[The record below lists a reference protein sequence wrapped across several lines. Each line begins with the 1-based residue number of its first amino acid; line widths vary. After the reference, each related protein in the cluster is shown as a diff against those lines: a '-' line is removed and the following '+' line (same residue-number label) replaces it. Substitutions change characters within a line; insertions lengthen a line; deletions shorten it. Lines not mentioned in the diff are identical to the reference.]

1 MLCEA
6 TSNLIL
12 ILWGGLHVSLDQGGE
27 KAQKQA
33 VSQGTMR
40 RLKTSNRE
48 VPTREVQ
55 PPPRGKEIMPV
66 YQEIKQE
73 LCRLVNQLLLTC
85 GSQILGELNR
95 ISGIHKAISKL
106 SLFIEDFMCIHIKY
120 IYIQCTYIIHVHTC
134 KNILMCVEAT

>member
-12 ILWGGLHVSLDQGGE
+12 KLWGGLHVSLDQGGE

-33 VSQGTMR
+33 VSQGAMR

-55 PPPRGKEIMPV
+55 PPPRGRDDASLPG
-66 YQEIKQE
+66 
-73 LCRLVNQLLLTC
+73 NQT
-85 GSQILGELNR
+85 GAMSP
-95 ISGIHKAISKL
+95 SK
-106 SLFIEDFMCIHIKY
+106 SAAPNPW
-120 IYIQCTYIIHVHTC
+120 VS
-134 KNILMCVEAT
+134 NPWGN